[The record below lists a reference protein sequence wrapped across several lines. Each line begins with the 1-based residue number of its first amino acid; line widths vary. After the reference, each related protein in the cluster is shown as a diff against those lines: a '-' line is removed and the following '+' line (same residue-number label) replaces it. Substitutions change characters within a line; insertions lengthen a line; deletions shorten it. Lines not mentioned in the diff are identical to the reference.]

1 MTDII
6 NRKIFVIN
14 MYASRESWL
23 NISFKLDAL
32 NLPYEYIDGI
42 DASRLSSDGIS
53 KHYSYLKNKK
63 LFSRPLLVGEIGCH
77 ISHINCWLEIV
88 RQNLDFGIVLED
100 DAILSGK
107 FPSAIRFLQE
117 HPFEWDFIRLQPET
131 KNRILYSQKKFLE
144 FSFNEYVRTSGAS
157 LAYAV
162 NINTARKLSCELLPF
177 GCTADSNSHLYY
189 KYGINI
195 LTIIPPVVFP
205 WNTATERALD
215 SKTKIKNHY
224 PFSRQIFQLKSYT
237 GKLLQLLR
245 RDGIKTF
252 SRRLI
257 NVKIC
262 KAEEWKS

>member
-1 MTDII
+1 MIESA
-6 NRKIFVIN
+6 RYKIFVIN
-14 MYASRESWL
+14 MAESRKRWL
-23 NISFKLDAL
+23 NISSQLDAL
-32 NLPYEYIDGI
+32 NVSYERIDGV
-42 DASRLSSDGIS
+42 DASKLSPEELS
-53 KHYSYLKNKK
+53 KYYSYKENKN
-63 LFSRPLLVGEIGCH
+63 LFPRPLMVGEIGCH
-77 ISHINCWLEIV
+77 ISHIKCWLEIV
-88 RQNLDFGIVLED
+88 RQDLDFGVVLED
-100 DAILSGK
+100 DAILSEK
-107 FPSAIRFLQE
+107 FLSAIRFLQE

-131 KNRILYSQKKFLE
+131 KNRILYFQKKFSE
-144 FSFNEYVRTSGAS
+144 FAFDEYIRTSGG
-157 LAYAV
+157 AYGYAI
-162 NINTARKLSCELLPF
+162 NISTARKLSCELLPF

-189 KYGINI
+189 KYGINV

-205 WNTATERALD
+205 WGIGTDRVSDAK
-215 SKTKIKNHY
+215 SKVKNFY

>member
-6 NRKIFVIN
+6 NRKMFVIN

-42 DASRLSSDGIS
+42 DASRLSSDGVS

-77 ISHINCWLEIV
+77 ISHITCWLKIV
-88 RQNLDFGIVLED
+88 RQNLDSGIVLED
-100 DAILSGK
+100 DAILSEK
-107 FPSAIRFLQE
+107 FSSVIRFLQE
-117 HPFEWDFIRLQPET
+117 HSFEWNFIRLQLET

-144 FSFNEYVRTSGAS
+144 FLFNEYIRIFDST

-162 NINTARKLSCELLPF
+162 NISMARRLVFELLPF

-189 KYGINI
+189 KYGINV

-205 WNTATERALD
+205 WGIGTDRVSDAKL
-215 SKTKIKNHY
+215 KVKNFY
-224 PFSRQIFQLKSYT
+224 PFSRQVFQLKSYI

-245 RDGIKTF
+245 RDGFIVF
-252 SRRLI
+252 SNRLI
-257 NVKIC
+257 NIKIC

>member
-1 MTDII
+1 MIAST
-6 NRKIFVIN
+6 RYKIFVIN
-14 MYASRESWL
+14 MSESRERWL
-23 NISFKLDAL
+23 NISSQLDAL
-32 NLPYEYIDGI
+32 NLPYERIEGI
-42 DASRLSSDGIS
+42 DASRLSSEELS

-63 LFSRPLLVGEIGCH
+63 LFPRPLLVGEIGCH
-77 ISHINCWLEIV
+77 ISHITCWLEIV
-88 RQNLDFGIVLED
+88 RQNLDFGVVLED
-100 DAILSGK
+100 DAILSGR
-107 FPSAIRFLQE
+107 FSSAIKLLQE

-131 KNRILYSQKKFLE
+131 KNRILYSQKKFSE
-144 FSFNEYVRTSGAS
+144 FSFNEYIRTSGGS

-162 NINTARKLSCELLPF
+162 NISTAKRLVFELSPF

-189 KYGINI
+189 KYGINV

-205 WNTATERALD
+205 WRIGTDRVSDAK
-215 SKTKIKNHY
+215 SKVKNFY